1 MIKIFCATKIHCL
14 TSTTHHNLLREKGDW
29 GPQFEVQYYQ
39 TIDNVMKF
47 AFSNHPDMSLRGE
60 YTIYF
65 ECQSMNWMIYVEFHF
80 IVSFSLQ
87 YTLIF
92 IEFRV
97 VSKVLVTQ
105 TQCNDG
111 AILRWKKLIN
121 ISYTAIMCALHMTH
135 IRLWMGSDMKTRLGS
150 HCNYCQNTE
159 WAHRRHL

>member
-29 GPQFEVQYYQ
+29 GPQSEVQYYK

-60 YTIYF
+60 YIIYF
-65 ECQSMNWMIYVEFHF
+65 ECLSINWMIYVEFHP

-87 YTLIF
+87 DTLIF
-92 IEFRV
+92 IEFKV
-97 VSKVLVTQ
+97 ASKVLVTQ

-121 ISYTAIMCALHMTH
+121 ISYCDHVRSFYDTH
-135 IRLWMGSDMKTRLGS
+135 SPLNGKW
-150 HCNYCQNTE
+150 YENTS
-159 WAHRRHL
+159 WFPM